1 MWPPPAAIIAERG
14 TGRAQ
19 AEAFRAPGEG
29 VAVKANPTEQFSS
42 EPQVTPS
49 TGVQAKYAT
58 VYTFVIWDHD
68 RGATAIYPRM
78 ATRET
83 IAKMRGKV
91 NEDTAWVVEASALDI
106 EGFYSGSPQPQR

>member
-1 MWPPPAAIIAERG
+1 LKYKHAER
-14 TGRAQ
+14 AM
-19 AEAFRAPGEG
+19 
-29 VAVKANPTEQFSS
+29 S
-42 EPQVTPS
+42 EPEPTAAADGT
-49 TGVQAKYAT
+49 TGSASETKYAT

-91 NEDTAWVVEASALDI
+91 NEDSAWVVDASALDV
-106 EGFYSGSPQPQR
+106 EGFYSGAPSSTK

>member
-1 MWPPPAAIIAERG
+1 L
-14 TGRAQ
+14 
-19 AEAFRAPGEG
+19 
-29 VAVKANPTEQFSS
+29 KANPTEQATLESPAVS
-42 EPQVTPS
+42 TP
-49 TGVQAKYAT
+49 TETKYAT

-91 NEDTAWVVEASALDI
+91 NEETAWVVEAAALDI
-106 EGFYSGSPQPQR
+106 EGFYSGSTPAR

>member
-1 MWPPPAAIIAERG
+1 M
-14 TGRAQ
+14 
-19 AEAFRAPGEG
+19 
-29 VAVKANPTEQFSS
+29 KANPTEQA
-42 EPQVTPS
+42 TPDS
-49 TGVQAKYAT
+49 QPARSADTQTKYAT

-91 NEDTAWVVEASALDI
+91 NEDTAWVVEASALDV
-106 EGFYSGSPQPQR
+106 EGFYSAAPQPKR

>member
-1 MWPPPAAIIAERG
+1 LTFKHAEQATPESQPTRPATNAE
-14 TGRAQ
+14 T
-19 AEAFRAPGEG
+19 
-29 VAVKANPTEQFSS
+29 
-42 EPQVTPS
+42 
-49 TGVQAKYAT
+49 KYAT

-91 NEDTAWVVEASALDI
+91 NEDSAWVVDTSALDV
-106 EGFYSGSPQPQR
+106 EGFYSGAAPGTK